1 MSSQT
6 IERKDHHLDLCASSP
21 VEVVRPGALF
31 DEVSL
36 IHEALPE
43 MSAADVDLGC
53 EFLGRRLRCPLM
65 FTAITGGTARG
76 KALNLALARQAQKRG
91 MAIGVGSQR
100 AMAERVEVEDTF
112 QLREVAPDALIVGNI
127 GLWQARSLGVD
138 GVRRLADRIGADAMA
153 IHLNVAQELVQPEG
167 DRDFGGGLKVIG
179 ALAAAFGDRLLVKE
193 TGCGIS
199 PATARRLVEVG
210 VRAIDVAGL
219 GGTSWIKVEHLR
231 AGGTESEPGCFG
243 TSTTGELFA
252 EWGIPT
258 APAIAALARSLG
270 GRARLLASGGI
281 RDGLMAAKALAL
293 GADVVGL
300 ALPLLRAWVA
310 GGEEKG
316 GQEALDRA
324 LDAFVA
330 GLVAAMVLTG
340 SRSVRALRNVP
351 WVGGPNFDRWVGRL
365 CQGEVPR
372 PG

>member
-6 IERKDHHLDLCASSP
+6 IERKDHHLDLCAGSP

-43 MSAADVDLGC
+43 MSAADVDLSC

-76 KALNLALARQAQKRG
+76 KALNLALAHQAQKRG

-153 IHLNVAQELVQPEG
+153 VHLNVAQEMVQPEG

-179 ALAAAFGDRLLVKE
+179 ALAAAFGDGLLVKE

-231 AGGTESEPGCFG
+231 AGA
-243 TSTTGELFA
+243 STTGALFA

-258 APAIAALARSLG
+258 APAIAALARTIG
-270 GRARLLASGGI
+270 GQARLVASGGI

-300 ALPLLRAWVA
+300 ALPLLKAWVA
-310 GGEEKG
+310 GGEANG
-316 GQEALDRA
+316 GEEALDRA

-330 GLVAAMVLTG
+330 GLVSAMVLTG
-340 SRSVRALRNVP
+340 SRTVRSLGEVP
-351 WVGGPNFDRWVGRL
+351 WVGGPTFERWVERL
-365 CQGEVPR
+365 CLGAAPR